1 MVVAVHRRRP
11 GRPAAS
17 ALQTTG
23 ELANTLVIFTSD
35 NGFLDNATPP
45 NVTFREYYYLP
56 PTRTSSST
64 SWPTAFPATTRTPPP
79 CPRPCGQPDSAW
91 GLGARDG
98 DMVPTG
104 RWGMSEQE
112 PHAGGDQE
120 QRPVGGVEDDQEQE
134 VAQGE
139 RARERER
146 EVQASEGER
155 SGGEGS

>member
-91 GLGARDG
+91 GLGAPDG

-112 PHAGGDQE
+112 PYAGGDQE

>member
-79 CPRPCGQPDSAW
+79 LSPTMRT
-91 GLGARDG
+91 AR
-98 DMVPTG
+98 
-104 RWGMSEQE
+104 
-112 PHAGGDQE
+112 
-120 QRPVGGVEDDQEQE
+120 QRVGTW
-134 VAQGE
+134 
-139 RARERER
+139 
-146 EVQASEGER
+146 SP
-155 SGGEGS
+155 